1 MRLILEKRADRSPF
15 FAIASPFLALL
26 LTLIAGGLIFVMRG
40 INPLEG
46 LYVYFVEPLTQLWS
60 VEQLIV
66 KAAPLVL
73 IGVGLAV
80 CTWPMSEHRGGR
92 ATDHGRDRRG
102 HLAGDVSRCEDP
114 SILVVMLIMGAMGGA
129 LYGAIPGLLKR
140 ASMPMKSS
148 HRSCWFMSPPC
159 FSTGWCGVRGAI
171 RRASISR

>member
-73 IGVGLAV
+73 IGVGLA
-80 CTWPMSEHRGGR
+80 TWPMSGTSGR
-92 ATDHGRDRRG
+92 KGN
-102 HLAGDVSRCEDP
+102 
-114 SILVVMLIMGAMGGA
+114 
-129 LYGAIPGLLKR
+129 
-140 ASMPMKSS
+140 
-148 HRSCWFMSPPC
+148 
-159 FSTGWCGVRGAI
+159 
-171 RRASISR
+171 